1 MKTGRRTER
10 QTERHTDEAKA
21 EISLKTDALL

>member
-10 QTERHTDEAKA
+10 QTERHTDEAEA